1 MQYYDVFNGD
11 ADGICALVQLRR
23 AQPRDAT
30 LVTGVKRDIDL
41 LKQVQAGQGAQ
52 ITVLDISLD
61 KNRGDLER
69 LLAAGAE
76 VFYCDHHFAGDVPQ
90 SPRLQALINPAADV
104 CTSLLVNGHL
114 QGAFAAWAVVGA
126 FGDNLLDSALRLARP
141 FAFNSTQ
148 LEQLEQLGI
157 YINYNGYG
165 PSVED
170 LHFSPADLY
179 RLLSRFDDPFAFM
192 AAEREHFQRLETGY
206 REDMAAAAALAPEY
220 RDAAAAVYLLPD
232 AAWARRVSGV
242 FGNDL
247 ANSDPARA
255 HAVVTERADGDYLVS
270 VRAPLNNK
278 TGADVLCREFP
289 TGGGRAAA
297 AGINALPAAQLPEF
311 IARIA
316 AFYA

>member
-1 MQYYDVFNGD
+1 MQHYDVFNGD

-23 AQPRDAT
+23 AQPRDAV

-41 LKQVQAGQGAQ
+41 LKQVQAEPGAQ

-61 KNRGDLER
+61 KNRSDLER
-69 LLAAGAE
+69 LLAAGAD
-76 VFYCDHHFAGDVPQ
+76 VFYCDHHFAGDIPHSPQ
-90 SPRLQALINPAADV
+90 LQTLINPAADV

-114 QGAFAAWAVVGA
+114 QGAFPGWAVVGT
-126 FGDNLLDSALRLARP
+126 FGDNLRDSALRLARP
-141 FAFNSTQ
+141 LDITPGQ
-148 LEQLEQLGI
+148 LQQLEQLGI

-165 PSVED
+165 PALQD
-170 LHFSPADLY
+170 LHFPPADLY

-192 AAEREHFQRLETGY
+192 TAEREHFQRLEIGY

-220 RDAAAAVYLLPD
+220 RDTAAAVYLLPD
-232 AAWARRVSGV
+232 APWARRVSGV

-255 HAVVTERADGDYLVS
+255 HAVVTARADGNYLVS
-270 VRAPLNNK
+270 VRAPLSNK

-297 AGINALPAAQLPEF
+297 AGINALPATQLPEF

>member
-41 LKQVQAGQGAQ
+41 LKQVEAGQGTQ

-76 VFYCDHHFAGDVPQ
+76 VFYCDHHFAGNIPQ

-114 QGAFAAWAVVGA
+114 QGAFAAWGVVGA
-126 FGDNLLDSALRLARP
+126 FGDNLRDSALRVARP
-141 FAFNSTQ
+141 LALNSVQ

-165 PSVED
+165 PALED

-179 RLLSRFDDPFAFM
+179 RLLSRFDDPFAFI

-206 REDMAAAAALAPEY
+206 RDDMVAAAALVPEY
-220 RDAAAAVYLLPD
+220 RDTAAAVYLLPD
-232 AAWARRVSGV
+232 TAWARRVSGV

-255 HAVVTERADGDYLVS
+255 HAVVTARADGDYLVS
-270 VRAPLNNK
+270 VRAPLSNK

-297 AGINALPAAQLPEF
+297 AGINSLPAAQLPEF